1 MFYRKTIRVSCLLAG
16 AMLFAASAFAQGGKV
31 EVAGFGGG
39 LAITG
44 GGINPLFGG
53 SGDVRV
59 TDHLR
64 VFGEFTYS
72 PLSSLA
78 TSAANEASSMT
89 GAAVTASVKLIDF
102 GGGVDYSFGS
112 SKRVVPYVLGVVG
125 VGHLAV
131 SATATIDGQTG
142 SGSASNDSVYLGAG
156 AGVRIFAGQS
166 WGIKPEFRYQ
176 RYGGSIASNSAV
188 FTVGLFYQF
197 GK

>member
-1 MFYRKTIRVSCLLAG
+1 MLHQKTIRASWLLAG
-16 AMLFAASAFAQGGKV
+16 ALLFSAAAFAQDGKV

-39 LAITG
+39 LAMTG
-44 GGINPLFGG
+44 AGVNALAGG

-59 TDHLR
+59 TDNLR

-78 TSAANEASSMT
+78 ASAANEASALT
-89 GAAVTASVKLIDF
+89 GVNVTAHVKLFDF
-102 GGGVDYSFGS
+102 GGGIDYSFGS
-112 SKRVVPYVLGVVG
+112 SKVRPYALVALG
-125 VGHLAV
+125 VGHTSV
-131 SATATIDGQTG
+131 SATATVDGVSGTG
-142 SGSASNDSVYLGAG
+142 SSSTDSAYVGVG
-156 AGVRIFAGQS
+156 GGVRIYAGQN

-176 RYGGSIASNSAV
+176 RYGGSLASNSAV